1 MLRHG
6 RLKHKTNLGKQPRPS
21 PAPAPPTP
29 VATSESAMHHPES
42 SATTA
47 SASPETFQALPLLA
61 DSIMPQHGESATA
74 IDSVIN
80 IDPSLQLDPCF
91 ASLDPALY
99 APLPFSDPFSDI
111 ITPDMFLEH
120 LAAFTIP
127 SPETLLTQNGFRDTL
142 IKAAQSMPCP
152 PTIPSN
158 TSLNRYLS
166 LFIEKFLPH
175 SPFLPPS
182 FNSEMANPLLLTAM
196 ASIGALYSVERKTAL
211 LLHAVGKNLEE
222 NLRGAIGCDDYPLW
236 AVQSL
241 YLNTVCR
248 CF

>member
-6 RLKHKTNLGKQPRPS
+6 RLKHKTNLGKQRPQ
-21 PAPAPPTP
+21 PAPLPPAP
-29 VATSESAMHHPES
+29 VFEAAIHHPES
-42 SATTA
+42 SDTTA
-47 SASPETFQALPLLA
+47 SASPDTFQAPPLLP
-61 DSIMPQHGESATA
+61 DPIMPQHVESAA
-74 IDSVIN
+74 AMDSAIN
-80 IDPSLQLDPCF
+80 IDPSLHLDPCF
-91 ASLDPALY
+91 ATLDPALY
-99 APLPFSDPFSDI
+99 AQLPFSDPLSDI

-127 SPETLLTQNGFRDTL
+127 SPETLLAQNGFRDTL
-142 IKAAQSMPCP
+142 LKAAQSMPCP

-166 LFIEKFLPH
+166 LCIEKFLPH

-182 FNSEMANPLLLTAM
+182 FNSEVANPLLLTAM

-222 NLRGAIGCDDYPLW
+222 NLRGAIGCDNYPLW

-241 YLNTVCR
+241 YLNAVCR
-248 CF
+248 GF

>member
-6 RLKHKTNLGKQPRPS
+6 RLKHKTNLGKPPRPPPEPLP
-21 PAPAPPTP
+21 PAP
-29 VATSESAMHHPES
+29 VATSEAGIHHPES

-47 SASPETFQALPLLA
+47 SASPETFQALPLLP
-61 DSIMPQHGESATA
+61 DPTLPQHVESATT
-74 IDSVIN
+74 IDAVIN

-99 APLPFSDPFSDI
+99 AQLPFTDTFSDI

-127 SPETLLTQNGFRDTL
+127 SPETLLAQNGLRDTL
-142 IKAAQSMPCP
+142 LKAAQSMPHP

-166 LFIEKFLPH
+166 LFIEKFHPH

-182 FNSEMANPLLLTAM
+182 FNTEAANPLLLTAM

-222 NLRGAIGCDDYPLW
+222 NLRGAIGCDGYPLW

-241 YLNTVCR
+241 YLNAVCHR
-248 CF
+248 F